1 MLKRKAL
8 RKIIITTFS
17 IITIF
22 IICIIPGRFNLKE
35 NYLNPN
41 IETIYVT
48 NIESNE
54 IYLLADNNLLTKTS
68 IILNDEKLEDKIKD
82 IIDYLIIDKSSKIPT
97 GLKGIIPNDTI
108 LNNIKIENSI
118 VTLDFSK
125 NLLNISKE
133 KERKVI
139 EAITYSLINLDG
151 IEGVMINI
159 DSNPLTILP
168 QTKEKLPQVLNRNFG
183 INKVYEID
191 DIKNTTTVTTY
202 YINEINDNKYYVPV
216 TKYLNDN
223 REKIK
228 IIIDNLASNYIYEPT
243 LLSLLNQ
250 DVELINYEIEN
261 KVMNINFNNSILS
274 NDNVLEEVVYQ
285 VTESV
290 FENYDVDKIN
300 IMVDGENNI
309 EVNRCCGIK
318 K

>member
-17 IITIF
+17 IITIL
-22 IICIIPGRFNLKE
+22 IICIIPSRFNLKE

-48 NIESNE
+48 NLGSNE

-68 IILNDEKLEDKIKD
+68 IILNDEKIEDKIKD
-82 IIDYLIIDKSSKIPT
+82 IIDYLIVDKSSKIPT
-97 GLKGIIPNDTI
+97 GLKGIIPSDTI

-118 VTLDFSK
+118 VTLDFSEK
-125 NLLNISKE
+125 LLNISKE

-151 IEGVMINI
+151 IEGVIINI
-159 DSNPLTILP
+159 DNNPLTILP
-168 QTKEKLPQVLNRNFG
+168 QTKEKLPPVLNRNFG

-216 TKYLNDN
+216 TKYLNDD

-261 KVMNINFNNSILS
+261 KAMNINFNNSILS
-274 NDNVLEEVVYQ
+274 NDNILEEVIYQ
-285 VTESV
+285 ITESV
-290 FENYDVDKIN
+290 FDNYDVDKIN
-300 IMVDGENNI
+300 IMVNGKDNI
-309 EVNRCCGIK
+309 EVNKCCGIK